1 MPDTLSISQVLV
13 LIALANAALVLP
25 MAILVK
31 RDFARIGHV
40 SWPVAIWT
48 GIAMHGHALIAF
60 SVAWFD
66 RGSLF
71 PLATWTILSG
81 LGLTLAGAYVI
92 YLGRKA
98 YASVA
103 RVYGLK
109 EDKLI
114 ERGIYR
120 LSRNPQ
126 YFGYWLMFVGAA
138 LAAGSFWALVL
149 AGLFAV
155 FMHPYIRFV
164 EEPHLRRHFGEEYK
178 QYCGRVSRYFGKPH
192 RAAVT

>member
-1 MPDTLSISQVLV
+1 MPDTLTITQFLV
-13 LIALANAALVLP
+13 IVALANSVLVLP
-25 MAILVK
+25 MALLVR
-31 RDFARIGHV
+31 RDFKRIGRV

-48 GIAMHGHALIAF
+48 GVAMHGHALIAF
-60 SVAWFD
+60 AVAWFD
-66 RGSLF
+66 QGSLY
-71 PLATWTILSG
+71 PVAALSLLGG
-81 LGLTLAGAYVI
+81 LGLTLIGAYII

-98 YASVA
+98 YANVA

-109 EDKLI
+109 EDELI

-120 LSRNPQ
+120 FSRNPQ

-138 LAAGSFWALVL
+138 LATGSIWALAL

-164 EEPHLRRHFGEEYK
+164 EEPHLRRHFGEDY
-178 QYCGRVSRYFGKPH
+178 QHYCERVARYFGQPRRIK
-192 RAAVT
+192 AA